1 MANILIV
8 DDQPCVRELVSEEL
22 VCEGCRIARAGD
34 AESVRRHLRSSRP
47 DLVLLDLYLDGPE
60 GFEILRDI
68 KRQDPYLPVII
79 FTAYDSFMDDPRV
92 SQADGYVIKS
102 FDFMELKQKIA
113 EVLRRKP
120 AHRAEV
126 EAKTQF
132 RPSPVPLDALIRCF
146 LVKETIEKL
155 L

>member
-8 DDQPCVRELVSEEL
+8 DDQPCVHELLSEEL
-22 VCEGCRIARAGD
+22 ISEGCWITRADD

-68 KRQDPYLPVII
+68 KEQDPYLPVII

-102 FDFMELKQKIA
+102 FDFTELKQKIA
-113 EVLRRKP
+113 GVLRRKP

-132 RPSPVPLDALIRCF
+132 RPSPVPLL
-146 LVKETIEKL
+146 TP
-155 L
+155 